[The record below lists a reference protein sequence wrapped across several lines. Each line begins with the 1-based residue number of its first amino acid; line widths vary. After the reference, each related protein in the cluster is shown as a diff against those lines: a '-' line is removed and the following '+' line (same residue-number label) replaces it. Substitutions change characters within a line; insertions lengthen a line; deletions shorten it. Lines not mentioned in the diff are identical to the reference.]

1 MDADVD
7 GEFVF
12 AGGGLEALDE
22 GAAARGADGGDGFGG
37 VGCDVIGC
45 FGEEEG
51 LGVKALGLSQDWM
64 TLVCMYTGVLRRGGI
79 GNR

>member
-12 AGGGLEALDE
+12 AGGSLEALDE
-22 GAAARGADGGDGFGG
+22 GAAARGADRGDGFGG
-37 VGCDVIGC
+37 VGRDVIGC

-51 LGVKALGLSQDWM
+51 LGVKALVSVRTGLRLYVFI
-64 TLVCMYTGVLRRGGI
+64 LVF
-79 GNR
+79 

>member
-7 GEFVF
+7 GEVVF

-22 GAAARGADGGDGFGG
+22 GAAARGLDRGDGFGG
-37 VGCDVIGC
+37 VGRDVIGC

-51 LGVKALGLSQDWM
+51 LGVKALGLSQDWS
-64 TLVCMYTGVLRRGGI
+64 TLVWILVFRKGGLDWE
-79 GNR
+79 